1 MGHFQVNARKVTVG
15 PIPHAPTL
23 RLIPDRRMSSVV
35 VPTFRAWMKRNKAA
49 GFGSSIAEL
58 RNSGDD
64 ILADLYGDSA
74 ARSKSISVATIV
86 IHQKAKTSL
95 NSHGKSTGGSV
106 LAAPSIMTLNIN

>member
-15 PIPHAPTL
+15 PIPLAPTL
-23 RLIPDRRMSSVV
+23 RLIPDRRMSSAV

-64 ILADLYGDSA
+64 ILADLCGDSA
-74 ARSKSISVATIV
+74 ARSRSISVAIIV
-86 IHQKAKTSL
+86 IHRKAKTSL
-95 NSHGKSTGGSV
+95 SSRGANIGGSD
-106 LAAPSIMTLNIN
+106 LAVPSIMTRKTN